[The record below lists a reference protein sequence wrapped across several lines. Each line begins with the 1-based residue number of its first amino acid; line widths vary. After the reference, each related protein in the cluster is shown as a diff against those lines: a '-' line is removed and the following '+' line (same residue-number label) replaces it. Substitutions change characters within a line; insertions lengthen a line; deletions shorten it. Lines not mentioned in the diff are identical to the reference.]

1 MLNVFSTSL
10 VFRSAAI
17 VLCIALLAGAVFSGM
32 TYVVMAKKERAQH
45 QIRMNELLSTVE
57 DTVKIACFL
66 NDKNLAA
73 EVGRGLLKNHFISQV
88 MIQNDSHILAQV
100 GEVKEDLQLLG
111 GGQIVRQVTSPFN
124 SQEVVCKIMLDLN
137 PDVIQQSVAERSLLV
152 VYLLLMQAFVVACA
166 VVLMVL
172 KLITRPIKNISD
184 RLHHLSAELG
194 AKLNIPAGHQHDEIG
209 RLVDDVNA
217 LLNRLVMILDD
228 ERNLRIQRGIE
239 EKKFRAIFENA
250 ETGIFVV
257 DRFGRLYSY
266 NRAFARVLGLKEP
279 SLSHSPVRMLQEY
292 MGEASAKCCEL
303 IELSLRENKGVSED
317 IFVSFIEEKENKWL
331 SLVLNPIEEDM
342 LQGLLNDISDRK
354 RVEEST
360 RQLAMTLREAKL
372 AADRA
377 NQTKS
382 DFLANMSHEI
392 RTPLNAILGFSA
404 LLLDTELTPQQ
415 KDFLESINTGGDALL
430 SQINDLLDFSKIEA
444 GKLELEY
451 IDFDLRRSIEESL
464 ELVAAKA
471 VEKRLELVG
480 LVDPS
485 VPWRLN
491 GDPVRLRQIVLNLL
505 NNAIKFSSAG
515 PVLIRVRAQA
525 VYHDQYQLH
534 IEVEDHGI
542 GIDPEIRAI
551 LFQPFSQA
559 DASTTRR
566 FGGTGLGLSIC
577 KRLAEAMGGKID
589 VISEPNKGAT
599 FWFEIILNRAKVNVL
614 PPSLPLSLKGKRVLI
629 VDDLAANREL
639 LSLQLQSMGLETEAF
654 GSAVAALLRLNE
666 GNDFSV
672 AFLDGHMPYMDGFSL
687 AKSINAMPAHA
698 DMPLVLLSSI
708 GGVGQTGMAQQ
719 AGFTAFLSK
728 PIRTSQLYGCLEVVF
743 SLSEGKPP
751 ARELLTMGV
760 IEEQRAVI
768 KPYLLLAEDNLLN
781 QKIAVLMLEKMGFR
795 VDVVGDG
802 LAAVK
807 AVEQQNYDLV
817 LMDCQM
823 PEMDGFEATR
833 TIRNLENDKKNIVI
847 LALTANAF
855 KEDMRRCLD
864 AGMNGF
870 LSKPISIDALQ
881 LEIEKWLPVK
891 YIQGHL

>member
-1 MLNVFSTSL
+1 MLKVFSTSL

-17 VLCIALLAGAVFSGM
+17 VLCIALLAGAVFSGIS
-32 TYVVMAKKERAQH
+32 YIVMAQKERELH
-45 QIRMNELLSTVE
+45 HVRVNELLSTVE
-57 DTVKIACFL
+57 DTIKIACYL

-73 EVGRGLLKNHFISQV
+73 EVARGLLKNHFISQV
-88 MIQNDSHILAQV
+88 MIRNESNILAQV
-100 GEVKEDLQLLG
+100 GEDKEELQILG
-111 GGQIVRQVTSPFN
+111 DGQVIRHVTSPFN
-124 SQEVVCKIMLDLN
+124 SQEIVCKIMLDLN
-137 PDVIQQSVAERSLLV
+137 PSVIQKNVAERSLLV
-152 VYLLLMQAFVVACA
+152 VYLLLMQAMVVACS
-166 VVLMVL
+166 VVIMVF
-172 KLITRPIKNISD
+172 KLITQPIKNISD

-194 AKLNIPAGHQHDEIG
+194 AKLHIPNGHQHDEIG

-228 ERNLRIQRGIE
+228 ERNLRIQRGID

-266 NRAFARVLGLKEP
+266 NRAFASVLGLEDI
-279 SLSHSPVRMLQEY
+279 SLKPQSNKMLQEY
-292 MGEASAKCCEL
+292 MGEAAAKCGEL
-303 IELSLRENKGVSED
+303 IERSLRENKGVSED
-317 IFVSFIEEKENKWL
+317 IFVSFLEEKENKWI

-354 RVEEST
+354 KSEEST
-360 RQLAMTLREAKL
+360 RKLAITLREAKL

-404 LLLDTELTPQQ
+404 LLLDTELNSQQ
-415 KDFLESINTGGDALL
+415 RDFLESINTGGDALL

-471 VEKRLELVG
+471 LEKKLELVG

-505 NNAIKFSSAG
+505 NNAIKFSAAG

-525 VYHDQYQLH
+525 IYHEQYQLH

-542 GIDPEIRAI
+542 GVDAEVKAI

-589 VISEPNKGAT
+589 VISEPDKGSI
-599 FWFEIILNRAKVNVL
+599 FWFEIILNRAKIQVL
-614 PPSLPLSLKGKRVLI
+614 APTLPQSLKGKRVLI

-639 LSLQLQSMGLETEAF
+639 LALQLQSMGLETEVF

-672 AFLDGHMPYMDGFSL
+672 AFLDGQMPYMNGFAL
-687 AKSINAMPAHA
+687 AKSINAMSAHA
-698 DMPLVLLSSI
+698 AMPLVLLSSI
-708 GGVGQTGMAQQ
+708 GGLGQTDMAHE

-728 PIRTSQLYGCLEVVF
+728 PIRTSQLFGCLEVVF
-743 SLSEGKPP
+743 SLAEVKKPE
-751 ARELLTMGV
+751 RTLLTLGA
-760 IEEQRAVI
+760 IEEQRAVV

-781 QKIAVLMLEKMGFR
+781 QKIAVLMLEKIGCR
-795 VDVVGDG
+795 VDVVADG
-802 LAAVK
+802 AAAVQ

-823 PEMDGFEATR
+823 PNMDGFDATR
-833 TIRNLENDKKNIVI
+833 AIRVLASNKSDIVI

-855 KEDMRRCLD
+855 KEDMQRCLE

-881 LEIEKWLPVK
+881 NEIEKWLPEK
-891 YIQGHL
+891 NKI

>member
-1 MLNVFSTSL
+1 MLKVFSTSL

-17 VLCIALLAGAVFSGM
+17 VLCIALLAGAVFSGI
-32 TYVVMAKKERAQH
+32 TYIVVAQKERELH
-45 QIRMNELLSTVE
+45 RVRVNELLSTVE
-57 DTVKIACFL
+57 DTIKIACYL

-88 MIQNDSHILAQV
+88 LIRNETHILAQEGGV
-100 GEVKEDLQLLG
+100 KGELQMMG
-111 GGQIVRQVTSPFN
+111 DGQIVRQVTSPFN
-124 SQEVVCKIMLDLN
+124 PQEVVCKIMLDLN
-137 PDVIQQSVAERSLLV
+137 PQVIQQSVAERSLLL
-152 VYLLLMQAFVVACA
+152 VYLLLMQAMVVACA
-166 VVLMVL
+166 VVMIVL

-194 AKLNIPAGHQHDEIG
+194 AKLHTPSGHQHDEIG

-228 ERNLRIQRGIE
+228 ERNLRIQRGID

-257 DRFGRLYSY
+257 DRFGRLHSY
-266 NRAFARVLGLKEP
+266 NRAFARVLGIEGGSVKQK
-279 SLSHSPVRMLQEY
+279 SNQMLQEY
-292 MGEASAKCCEL
+292 MGEAAAKCSEL
-303 IELSLRENKGVSED
+303 IELSLRENRGVSED
-317 IFVSFIEEKENKWL
+317 IFVSFFEDKENKWL
-331 SLVLNPIEEDM
+331 SIVLNPIEEDM
-342 LQGLLNDISDRK
+342 LQGLLDDISDRK
-354 RVEEST
+354 IVEEST
-360 RQLAMTLREAKL
+360 RQLAITLREAKL

-404 LLLDTELTPQQ
+404 LLLDTELNPQQ
-415 KDFLESINTGGDALL
+415 RDFLESINTGGDALL

-471 VEKRLELVG
+471 IEKKLELVG

-505 NNAIKFSSAG
+505 NNAIKFSTAG
-515 PVLIRVRAQA
+515 PVLIRVRAHA
-525 VYHDQYQLH
+525 VYHEQYQLH

-542 GIDPEIRAI
+542 GIDPEVRAL

-599 FWFEIILNRAKVNVL
+599 FWFEIILNRAQVNVL
-614 PPSLPLSLKGKRVLI
+614 APTLPLSLKGKRVLI

-639 LSLQLQSMGLETEAF
+639 LALQLQSMGLVTEVF

-666 GNDFSV
+666 SNDFSV
-672 AFLDGHMPYMDGFSL
+672 AFLDGQMPYMNGFAL

-698 DMPLVLLSSI
+698 AMPLVLLSSM
-708 GGVGQTGMAQQ
+708 GGAGQTGMAHE

-743 SLSEGKPP
+743 SLAEAKKPE
-751 ARELLTMGV
+751 RTLLTLGA

-781 QKIAVLMLEKMGFR
+781 QKIAVLMLEKIGCR
-795 VDVVGDG
+795 VDVVEDG
-802 LAAVK
+802 AAAVQ

-823 PEMDGFEATR
+823 PNMDGFDATR
-833 TIRNLENDKKNIVI
+833 SIRALPSDKCNIVI

-881 LEIEKWLPVK
+881 VEIEKWLPEKNKV
-891 YIQGHL
+891 

>member
-1 MLNVFSTSL
+1 
-10 VFRSAAI
+10 
-17 VLCIALLAGAVFSGM
+17 
-32 TYVVMAKKERAQH
+32 
-45 QIRMNELLSTVE
+45 
-57 DTVKIACFL
+57 
-66 NDKNLAA
+66 
-73 EVGRGLLKNHFISQV
+73 
-88 MIQNDSHILAQV
+88 
-100 GEVKEDLQLLG
+100 
-111 GGQIVRQVTSPFN
+111 
-124 SQEVVCKIMLDLN
+124 
-137 PDVIQQSVAERSLLV
+137 
-152 VYLLLMQAFVVACA
+152 
-166 VVLMVL
+166 
-172 KLITRPIKNISD
+172 
-184 RLHHLSAELG
+184 
-194 AKLNIPAGHQHDEIG
+194 
-209 RLVDDVNA
+209 
-217 LLNRLVMILDD
+217 
-228 ERNLRIQRGIE
+228 
-239 EKKFRAIFENA
+239 
-250 ETGIFVV
+250 
-257 DRFGRLYSY
+257 
-266 NRAFARVLGLKEP
+266 
-279 SLSHSPVRMLQEY
+279 
-292 MGEASAKCCEL
+292 
-303 IELSLRENKGVSED
+303 VSED
-317 IFVSFIEEKENKWL
+317 IFVSFLEEKENKWI

-354 RVEEST
+354 RSEEST
-360 RQLAMTLREAKL
+360 RKLAVTLREAKL
-372 AADRA
+372 AADKA

-404 LLLDTELTPQQ
+404 LLLDTELSPQQ
-415 KDFLESINTGGDALL
+415 RDFLESINTGGDALL

-464 ELVAAKA
+464 ELVGAKA
-471 VEKRLELVG
+471 VEKKLELVG

-505 NNAIKFSSAG
+505 NNAIKFSAAG
-515 PVLIRVRAQA
+515 PVLIRVRAQV
-525 VYHDQYQLH
+525 VYHEQYQLH

-542 GIDPEIRAI
+542 GLDAEVKAI

-589 VISEPNKGAT
+589 VISEPNQGSI
-599 FWFEIILNRAKVNVL
+599 FWFEIILNRAKVQVL
-614 PPSLPLSLKGKRVLI
+614 APTLPLSLKGKRVLI

-672 AFLDGHMPYMDGFSL
+672 AFLDGQMPYMNGFAL

-698 DMPLVLLSSI
+698 AMPLVLLSSI
-708 GGVGQTGMAQQ
+708 GGLGQSDMAHE

-743 SLSEGKPP
+743 SLTEVKKPERGLITLG
-751 ARELLTMGV
+751 A

-768 KPYLLLAEDNLLN
+768 KPYLLLAEDNSLN
-781 QKIAVLMLEKMGFR
+781 QKIAVLMLEKIGCR
-795 VDVVGDG
+795 VDVVEDG
-802 LAAVK
+802 VAAVQ
-807 AVEQQNYDLV
+807 AIEQQNYDLV

-823 PEMDGFEATR
+823 PKMDGFDATR
-833 TIRNLENDKKNIVI
+833 AIRLLNSDKSNIVI

-855 KEDMRRCLD
+855 KEDMKRCKE

-881 LEIEKWLPVK
+881 LEIEKWLPMRNIRDHK
-891 YIQGHL
+891 

>member
-1 MLNVFSTSL
+1 MLKIFSTSL

-17 VLCIALLAGAVFSGM
+17 VLCIALLAGAVSSGISYM
-32 TYVVMAKKERAQH
+32 VLAQKERDLH
-45 QIRMNELLSTVE
+45 HVRVNELLSTVE
-57 DTVKIACFL
+57 DTIKIACYL

-73 EVGRGLLKNHFISQV
+73 EVARGMLKNHFISQV
-88 MIQNDSHILAQV
+88 MIKNETNILAQV
-100 GEVKEDLQLLG
+100 GDTKEGLQVLG
-111 GGQIVRQVTSPFN
+111 DGQVIRQVTSPFN
-124 SQEVVCKIMLDLN
+124 SQEVVCKIILDLN
-137 PDVIQQSVAERSLLV
+137 PLVIQKSVAERSLLV
-152 VYLLLMQAFVVACA
+152 VYLLLMQAVVVACS
-166 VVLMVL
+166 VVVMVF
-172 KLITRPIKNISD
+172 KLITQPIKNISD

-194 AKLNIPAGHQHDEIG
+194 AKLNIPSGHQHDEIG

-228 ERNLRIQRGIE
+228 ERNLRIQRGID

-266 NRAFARVLGLKEP
+266 NRAFARVLGLEDI
-279 SLSHSPVRMLQEY
+279 SLKPQSNKMLQEY
-292 MGEASAKCCEL
+292 MGEAAAKCSEL
-303 IELSLRENKGVSED
+303 IELSLRENRGVSED
-317 IFVSFIEEKENKWL
+317 IFVSFLVEKENKWI

-360 RQLAMTLREAKL
+360 RKLAVTLREAKL
-372 AADRA
+372 AADKA

-404 LLLDTELTPQQ
+404 LLLDTELNPQQ
-415 KDFLESINTGGDALL
+415 RDFLESINTGGDALL

-471 VEKRLELVG
+471 IEKKLELVG

-491 GDPVRLRQIVLNLL
+491 GDPVRLRQIILNLL
-505 NNAIKFSSAG
+505 NNAIKFSTAG

-525 VYHDQYQLH
+525 VYHEQYQLH

-542 GIDPEIRAI
+542 GLDAEVKAI

-577 KRLAEAMGGKID
+577 KRLAEEMGGKID
-589 VISEPNKGAT
+589 VISEPNKGSI
-599 FWFEIILNRAKVNVL
+599 FWFEIILNRAKVQVL
-614 PPSLPLSLKGKRVLI
+614 APTLPLSLKGKRVLI

-654 GSAVAALLRLNE
+654 GSDVAALLRLNE

-672 AFLDGHMPYMDGFSL
+672 AFLDGHMPYMNGFAL

-698 DMPLVLLSSI
+698 AMPLVLLSSI
-708 GGVGQTGMAQQ
+708 GGLGQSDMAHE

-743 SLSEGKPP
+743 SLTEVKKPERTLITLG
-751 ARELLTMGV
+751 A

-781 QKIAVLMLEKMGFR
+781 QKIAVLMLEKIGCR
-795 VDVVGDG
+795 VDVVDDG
-802 LAAVK
+802 VAAVR

-823 PEMDGFEATR
+823 PKMDGFDATR
-833 TIRNLENDKKNIVI
+833 AIRILDSDKNKIVI

-855 KEDMRRCLD
+855 KEDRERCIE

-881 LEIEKWLPVK
+881 NEISKWLPTRV
-891 YIQGHL
+891 